1 MAGSWIGSG
10 EHKELLCRFFIATHV
25 PFRPADIV
33 WPELDEDSRRRL
45 AALPIWEEAVRT
57 EAMTAQAVLAMG
69 EAEPDPYL
77 AEAIRLQGYEEARH
91 AELLAGMTRHYGIAV
106 PPHAPTAPPNPA
118 WAFMRIGYGE
128 CFDSF
133 FAFGLFALAQD
144 SGFFPASLVRLFEP
158 VMQEEARHIIF
169 HVNWVAY
176 SQAHLPY
183 TRRPSYVFRRGLA
196 MWLQLISRVRTA
208 RQVRTAADG
217 AQDNFTMTAHTSLGE
232 ITPRGFVELCLR
244 ENERRLAPYDERLLR
259 PAFVPRVAR
268 TLLSMLPG
276 RPPRQ
281 LPVER

>member
-1 MAGSWIGSG
+1 
-10 EHKELLCRFFIATHV
+10 
-25 PFRPADIV
+25 
-33 WPELDEDSRRRL
+33 
-45 AALPIWEEAVRT
+45 
-57 EAMTAQAVLAMG
+57 MT
-69 EAEPDPYL
+69 
-77 AEAIRLQGYEEARH
+77 
-91 AELLAGMTRHYGIAV
+91 
-106 PPHAPTAPPNPA
+106 
-118 WAFMRIGYGE
+118 
-128 CFDSF
+128 
-133 FAFGLFALAQD
+133 
-144 SGFFPASLVRLFEP
+144 LFEP